1 MDNFESKLI
10 LLRLIKNGIKYSI
23 SRSEFKQN
31 PYFAIQVMKEKL
43 CVELDLTDRV
53 LIAKEIETLKNN
65 KIKWLL
71 KKGE

>member
-1 MDNFESKLI
+1 MANFESKLI
-10 LLRLIKNGIKYSI
+10 LLRLIKNGIKYSF

-31 PYFAIQVMKEKL
+31 PYYALQVMKEKL

-53 LIAKEIETLKNN
+53 LIDAELSALKSD

-71 KKGE
+71 KMDS